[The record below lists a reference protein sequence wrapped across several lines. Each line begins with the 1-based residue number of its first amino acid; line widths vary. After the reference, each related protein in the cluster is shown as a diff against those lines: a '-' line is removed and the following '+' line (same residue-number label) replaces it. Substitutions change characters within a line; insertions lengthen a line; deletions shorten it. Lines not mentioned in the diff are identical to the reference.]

1 MQEYLYTQSKC
12 FMCFMLVTCPSLTS
26 PTNGMIS
33 CSLGGN
39 NIPNPGESCTFT
51 CDASY
56 ELNGSG
62 TRNCQNS
69 GSWSGSDAT
78 CSRGKWFLILYITRL
93 LCKSICILKVNV
105 LCALC

>member
-1 MQEYLYTQSKC
+1 MYALNEYFNVL
-12 FMCFMLVTCPSLTS
+12 FVVTCRSLTS

-39 NIPNPGESCTFT
+39 DTPNPGESCTFT
-51 CDASY
+51 CNTGY
-56 ELNGSG
+56 ELDGSD

-78 CSRGKWFLILYITRL
+78 CISELHTLI
-93 LCKSICILKVNV
+93 N
-105 LCALC
+105 

>member
-1 MQEYLYTQSKC
+1 
-12 FMCFMLVTCPSLTS
+12 MCFMLVTCPSLTR

-39 NIPNPGESCTFT
+39 NIPNVGENCTVT
-51 CDASY
+51 CNTGY

-62 TRNCQNS
+62 TRNCQNN

-78 CSRGKWFLILYITRL
+78 CLGE
-93 LCKSICILKVNV
+93 
-105 LCALC
+105 